1 MIISS
6 LNKSKIRIL
15 IVGSNGML
23 GHMLFDYFTAQD
35 GFETIG
41 LSRNV
46 INGFINEKNIIKE
59 ENLTNP
65 DIINSLIDKVRPNL
79 VINCVGMIKQNPN
92 ISNIEESFYLNSFFP
107 KILSQICK
115 IKKIRFLT
123 FSTDCVF
130 SGKKGFYKEDDLV
143 DIQDL
148 YGQSKYLGE
157 VNDSDNTI
165 TLRTS
170 IIGKELNTKR
180 GLLEWL
186 LSQSKLNKKVY
197 GFKNVIFSGFPTIE
211 VARIIHKYIIPNNDL
226 KGIYHLSSDPID
238 KYSLLNLIKR
248 FYSLDVMII
257 AEYDNVINRSLD
269 SSKFRFETGFIPY
282 DWEYLVQSMYE
293 NNL

>member
-211 VARIIHKYIIPNNDL
+211 LARIIHKYIIPNNDL

>member
-6 LNKSKIRIL
+6 FNKSKFRIF

-23 GHMLFDYFTAQD
+23 GHMLFDYFNAQD
-35 GFETIG
+35 GFETFG
-41 LSRNV
+41 VSRNV

-92 ISNIEESFYLNSFFP
+92 ISNIKESFYLNSFFP

-143 DIQDL
+143 DVQDL

-157 VNDSDNTI
+157 VNDSDNTVTI
-165 TLRTS
+165 RTS

-186 LSQSKLNKKVY
+186 ISQSKLNKKVY

-257 AEYDNVINRSLD
+257 EEYDNVINRSLD

>member
-1 MIISS
+1 MQNSP
-6 LNKSKIRIL
+6 LYKTKFRIL
-15 IVGSNGML
+15 IIGSNGML
-23 GHMLFDYFTAQD
+23 GHMLFNYFSTKD
-35 GFETIG
+35 GFDTFG
-41 LSRNV
+41 LSRKL
-46 INGFINEKNIIKE
+46 INGFKNKKNIIKD
-59 ENLTNP
+59 ENFTNP
-65 DIINSLIDKVRPNL
+65 DIINSWIDKLKPNL

-107 KILSQICK
+107 KLLSQICK
-115 IKKIRFLT
+115 FKKIRLINV
-123 FSTDCVF
+123 STDCVF

-143 DIQDL
+143 DVKDL

-157 VNDSDNTI
+157 VNDSDNTV

-180 GLLEWL
+180 GLLEWFIL
-186 LSQSKLNKKVY
+186 QSKLNKKVY

-211 VARIIHKYIIPNNDL
+211 IARIIHKYIIPNIEL

-248 FYSLDVMII
+248 FYALDIMIFE
-257 AEYDNVINRSLD
+257 EYDNVIDRSLD
-269 SSKFRFETGFIPY
+269 SSKFRSETGFIPY
-282 DWEYLVQSMYE
+282 NWEYLVQSMYE

>member
-1 MIISS
+1 MKNSS
-6 LNKSKIRIL
+6 LLKSKFIIL
-15 IVGSNGML
+15 IIGSNGML
-23 GHMLFDYFTAQD
+23 GHMLFNYFSAKD

-41 LSRNV
+41 LARKSV
-46 INGFINEKNIIKE
+46 NGFKNKKNIIKE

-65 DIINSLIDKVRPNL
+65 DIIYSLIDKLRPNL

-92 ISNIEESFYLNSFFP
+92 ISNIEESFYINSFFP

-115 IKKIRFLT
+115 LKKVRFIT

-143 DIQDL
+143 DIHDL

-157 VNDSDNTI
+157 VNDSENTL

-186 LSQSKLNKKVY
+186 ISQSKLNKKVY

-211 VARIIHKYIIPNNDL
+211 VARIIHKYIIPNDEL

-248 FYSLDVMII
+248 FYSLDIEI
-257 AEYDNVINRSLD
+257 LEEYDNVIDRSLD

-282 DWEYLVQSMYE
+282 NWEYLVQRMYE

>member
-1 MIISS
+1 MHNSP
-6 LNKSKIRIL
+6 LHKTKFRIL
-15 IVGSNGML
+15 IIGSNGML
-23 GHMLFDYFTAQD
+23 GHMLFNYFSTKD
-35 GFETIG
+35 SFDTFG
-41 LSRNV
+41 LSRKL
-46 INGFINEKNIIKE
+46 INGFINKKNIMKE
-59 ENLTNP
+59 EDFTNP
-65 DIINSLIDKVRPNL
+65 DIINSFIDKLRPNL

-92 ISNIEESFYLNSFFP
+92 ISNVEESFYLNSFFP
-107 KILSQICK
+107 KLLSQICK
-115 IKKIRFLT
+115 VKKIRLIT

-143 DIQDL
+143 DVKDI

-157 VNDSDNTI
+157 VNDSDNTV

-186 LSQSKLNKKVY
+186 ILQSKLNKKVY

-211 VARIIHKYIIPNNDL
+211 VARIIHKYIIPNTEL

-248 FYSLDVMII
+248 FYGLDINI
-257 AEYDNVINRSLD
+257 LEEYDNVIDRSLD
-269 SSKFRFETGFIPY
+269 SSKFRSETGFIPY
-282 DWEYLVQSMYE
+282 NWEYLVQSMYE